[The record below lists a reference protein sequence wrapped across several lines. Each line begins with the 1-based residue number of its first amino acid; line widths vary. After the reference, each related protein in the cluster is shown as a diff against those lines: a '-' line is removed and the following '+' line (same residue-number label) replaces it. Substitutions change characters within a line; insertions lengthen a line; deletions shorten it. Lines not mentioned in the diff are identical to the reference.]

1 MFFDGSRANL
11 ICLQSRPSLQQ
22 ALCRGRTHHRP
33 GVALPGRLARE
44 KRSHNRYSCGLD
56 HLAWVADSRAD
67 VDRMHQLLLEIGA
80 IVLDPPTDYPHYRE
94 GYYAVFLL
102 TLMA

>member
-1 MFFDGSRANL
+1 
-11 ICLQSRPSLQQ
+11 
-22 ALCRGRTHHRP
+22 
-33 GVALPGRLARE
+33 
-44 KRSHNRYSCGLD
+44 
-56 HLAWVADSRAD
+56 
-67 VDRMHQLLLEIGA
+67 MHQLLLEIGA